1 MSDATTAYA
10 GLTKPTVGADSNA
23 WGGLLNADLDIIDS
37 FLRTIVP
44 SGTVF
49 SFAGSVGSGVP
60 AGFLLC
66 DGSEVSR
73 TTYAAL
79 FAAIGATWG
88 AGNESTTF
96 NLPNLANRFLA
107 GVGTDSLGAAG
118 GAASVTP
125 ALSISVGGTALTTDQ
140 LPAHSHSATD
150 SGHNHGLSSNT
161 TGASLTDGGHEHSS
175 IDGQNAVG
183 ASFPAGSSL
192 YPVAGTVGV
201 VIGAVTSN
209 NGANLTFND
218 PSHSHTVA
226 SGAASVSIG
235 NTGSGDTHTHLATA
249 SGTVAT
255 LPPYRA
261 VNFIIK
267 T

>member
-23 WGGLLNADLDIIDS
+23 WGGLLNADLDIIDA
-37 FLRTIVP
+37 FLRNIVP

-49 SFAGSVGSGVP
+49 SFAGGVGSGAP

-66 DGSEVSR
+66 NGSAVSR
-73 TTYAAL
+73 TTYASL
-79 FAAIGATWG
+79 FAAIGVTWG
-88 AGNESTTF
+88 GGDGSTTF
-96 NLPNLANRFLA
+96 NLPDLTGRFLA
-107 GVGTDSLGAAG
+107 GTGTDSLGAAG

-140 LPAHSHSATD
+140 LPAHSHSASD
-150 SGHNHGLSSNT
+150 SGHSHGLSSNT
-161 TGASLTDGGHEHSS
+161 TGASISDGGHQHAS
-175 IDGQNAVG
+175 IAGQNAVG
-183 ASFPAGSSL
+183 GSFPSGSSL
-192 YPVAGTVGV
+192 YPVAGTAGIV
-201 VIGAVTSN
+201 VGAVTSTDTS
-209 NGANLTFND
+209 NLTFED

-226 SGAASVSIG
+226 SGAASVTIG
-235 NTGSGDTHTHLATA
+235 NTGLGNAHTHSATA
-249 SGTVAT
+249 SGAVAT